1 MNGDMNKMH
10 TKIELR
16 GKMYP
21 RQMELQ
27 GKTLALQLHF
37 PGYILPRNSIYVVHF
52 ITQLVFLPMS
62 PGCVCILPMSPV
74 CVCHFT
80 RV

>member
-52 ITQLVFLPMS
+52 TTQLVFLLFA
-62 PGCVCILPMSPV
+62 VCLSLPEACPKM
-74 CVCHFT
+74 
-80 RV
+80 